1 MLELICYNPPSDS
14 GARRDGEAGE
24 DPVGA
29 PPAAADARPDQPQQA
44 QAGQGEHCEDPAWG
58 LLFI

>member
-14 GARRDGEAGE
+14 RAWRDGEAGE

-29 PPAAADARPDQPQQA
+29 PPAAADAGPDQPQQA
-44 QAGQGEHCEDPAWG
+44 PARQGERCDHPAWG